1 MKTRTLTLLAI
12 GLGAMLATR
21 ALAQDN
27 HGAGSDVGRGDV
39 HSPSWKKVEE
49 LKGEPVSPRFPKVG
63 DDIKREVLPN
73 GLVLYLREDPRLP
86 LLRADMIVKT
96 GSYYE
101 APDQLELSS
110 FALAQMREGGT
121 QKLGPL
127 ELSER
132 LAFLAA
138 NLNAN
143 AGDETATV
151 SLDILSKQMDEG
163 LNLFADVIL
172 HPAFDADRLELA
184 KRSTL
189 FRLRHRNDSPAQV
202 LGRELNK
209 LMFTDAHPRGRETKP
224 ADVQKLTR
232 DALVEF
238 HRRAFSPDRAYLAVV
253 GDFKHDELV
262 AKLNTLFGSW
272 KKNGESPPPLPTAKP
287 VAKPGIYVVDRD
299 LNQSNI
305 AMVHWGVNRDSPDRY
320 AIGLMNAVL
329 GGGSFSSR
337 ITERVRSDEGLAY
350 SAGSQFQTGDREV
363 GFFRASVQTKTETTV
378 RAIQCIGDE
387 IRKMQSGKISD
398 NEFKTAKESLLY
410 SYVFRFD
417 DPSENVSQLMRLEIE
432 GLPADYYEKEFK
444 GYQAVTRADMERAA
458 ANYLR
463 PNDLTIFVVGKLE
476 QFKPELAK
484 LGDIHQIELTEFD
497 LPGGGRAPGSN

>member
-1 MKTRTLTLLAI
+1 M
-12 GLGAMLATR
+12 
-21 ALAQDN
+21 
-27 HGAGSDVGRGDV
+27 
-39 HSPSWKKVEE
+39 
-49 LKGEPVSPRFPKVG
+49 
-63 DDIKREVLPN
+63 
-73 GLVLYLREDPRLP
+73 VLYLREDPRLP
-86 LLRADMIVKT
+86 LVRADMIVKT

-101 APDQLELSS
+101 APDQNELSS
-110 FALAQMREGGT
+110 FTLSQMREGGT
-121 QKLGPL
+121 EKMGALQ
-127 ELSER
+127 LSER

-151 SLDILSKQMDEG
+151 SLDILSKHLDEG
-163 LNLFADVIL
+163 LSLFADVIL
-172 HPAFDADRLELA
+172 HPAFDADRIELA
-184 KRSTL
+184 KRSSL

-209 LMFTDAHPRGRETKP
+209 LMYTDAHPRGRETKP
-224 ADVQKLTR
+224 ADIQKMTR
-232 DALVEF
+232 DGLVAF
-238 HRRAFSPDRAYLAVV
+238 HKRAFSPDRAYLAVV
-253 GDFKHDELV
+253 GDFKYDELM
-262 AKLNTLFGSW
+262 AKLNSLFGGW
-272 KKNGESPPPLPTAKP
+272 KKNGESLPPLPTAKT

-305 AMVHWGVNRDSPDRY
+305 AMVHWGVNRDNPDRF

-350 SAGSQFQTGDREV
+350 SAGSQFQSGEREV

-378 RAIQCIGDE
+378 RAVQCIADE
-387 IRKMQSGKISD
+387 VRKMQGGKISD

-417 DPSENVSQLMRLEIE
+417 DPSENVIQLMRLEID
-432 GLPADYYEKEFK
+432 GLPPDYYEREFK

-463 PNDLTIFVVGKLE
+463 PNDLTIFIVGKLG
-476 QFKPELAK
+476 QFKSELAK
-484 LGDIHQIELTEFD
+484 MGEIHQIELTEFD
-497 LPGGGRAPGSN
+497 LPGAGRAAGGTGSN